1 MFNSVE
7 YYLCNGD
14 DDGHKNIKKAVGL
27 INKMTTWP
35 VHHIFGTCLCHH
47 YISMLQVKFDL
58 RLKLFYL
65 CWFFNFLC
73 LLGLEDKQTYE
84 STCNLG
90 QKVLRI
96 FHFLNHR
103 MPILWI
109 WYCYGT
115 PPLTPP
121 WSKFF
126 SRDQKWSSQTST
138 LFLWGQGRG
147 GGGNCSCQCFQVL
160 YLETRHGNVST
171 VLSKIVH
178 VG

>member
-1 MFNSVE
+1 
-7 YYLCNGD
+7 
-14 DDGHKNIKKAVGL
+14 
-27 INKMTTWP
+27 MTTWP

-147 GGGNCSCQCFQVL
+147 GGGGIVVASAFKSFILKLDMVMSQRFCLRL
-160 YLETRHGNVST
+160 YM
-171 VLSKIVH
+171 
-178 VG
+178 

>member
-1 MFNSVE
+1 
-7 YYLCNGD
+7 
-14 DDGHKNIKKAVGL
+14 
-27 INKMTTWP
+27 MTTWP

-109 WYCYGT
+109 WYRYGT

-147 GGGNCSCQCFQVL
+147 GGNCSCQCFQVL

>member
-1 MFNSVE
+1 MNLREIESCCLNCRKVVICKVQQNSRKWYWNIWVIVFNSVE

-109 WYCYGT
+109 WQRYGT

-126 SRDQKWSSQTST
+126 SRDQKRSSRAST
-138 LFLWGQGRG
+138 G
-147 GGGNCSCQCFQVL
+147 
-160 YLETRHGNVST
+160 
-171 VLSKIVH
+171 
-178 VG
+178 